1 MPILKNLGVSDP
13 KVPRAGTLPLRSSR
27 NPFEEVSGM
36 EEEEAGELGSLPNGA
51 SCRRRATLEKLAGL
65 SPFRLGW
72 VPGRRAGS
80 PGDAQP
86 RSFLGR
92 VLVPGLRRSS
102 ADFGLLARLQGTRA
116 HGDEEAAGEAARRLA
131 FLRLG
136 RGSKPQRASL
146 AERVVPAGE
155 ADPEPPPKIPEPP
168 KMKEPL
174 SALVVS
180 GFIFNPIPAATC
192 DSNLQFTRLTL
203 PSHLT
208 LTLNSHIP
216 TPTFTPFSPSSS
228 LSQSPSS
235 FTAIPNPA
243 FISAPGACTLLLA
256 LRPELLQGWG
266 PQEPFLSSDAL
277 QVLAGGYFGRSSQGT
292 GRAMEGAP
300 LPSPP
305 RPASPTSP
313 TPSLT
318 SRLPRFPAVLE
329 ILSLIQQR
337 ELARA
342 DEHILELEAEELA
355 SSEGGAPGPR
365 KAEGAGGGRRA
376 RDVALLY
383 EALQRELW
391 ALVRET
397 LAGPG
402 PGAGAGAGAV
412 AQLGQV
418 LVQEEAADGR
428 RGPEAARK
436 LRARWA
442 EAVARAARERLEAA
456 APGAPGGLAGQLEA
470 LRARLLEDMAVVR
483 GRLAPAYPA
492 GLGAFSV
499 YLRGY
504 HGALAE
510 WLGAS
515 ARRRLP
521 LADRYAL
528 LHWHNQSS
536 APLTVTVLESHCY
549 PGSRFQ
555 HLSTMDP
562 PSLGRVRH
570 HCGSRTSALCQHLHS
585 GSSHCPPFQSRN
597 LSTVDS
603 SSPRTEVLGLVD
615 IAALE
620 NGELGPLLSPGT
632 LRCLEDECVTDV
644 KAQTRAALLRVLQE
658 DEEHWGSL
666 EDQPSSLAQDVCEVG
681 GGRRSWDGLDDAGM
695 GKWDLAPFSPLL
707 IPWTSQLL
715 EEHTERAPRIS
726 QEFGERMAHCCLGGL
741 AEFLQ
746 SFQQRVERFHENPAV
761 RELLP
766 DTYIS
771 KTIALVNCGPPL
783 RALAERLARVGPPE
797 SEPAREASASALDH
811 VTRLCH
817 RVLADL
823 LFQELQGLGAK
834 AGE

>member
-1 MPILKNLGVSDP
+1 MPILKNLGVADS

-27 NPFEEVSGM
+27 NPFEEVPGL
-36 EEEEAGELGSLPNGA
+36 EEEEVGELGTLPNGT

-65 SPFRLGW
+65 APFRLAW
-72 VPGRRAGS
+72 PPGRRAGS
-80 PGDAQP
+80 PGDGQP

-92 VLVPGLRRSS
+92 VLTPGIRRSS

-116 HGDEEAAGEAARRLA
+116 QGDEEAAGEAARRLA

-136 RGSKPQRASL
+136 RGPKPRRASL

-155 ADPEPPPKIPEPP
+155 AAPEPPPKVPEPP
-168 KMKEPL
+168 KVKEPL
-174 SALVVS
+174 S
-180 GFIFNPIPAATC
+180 
-192 DSNLQFTRLTL
+192 
-203 PSHLT
+203 
-208 LTLNSHIP
+208 
-216 TPTFTPFSPSSS
+216 
-228 LSQSPSS
+228 
-235 FTAIPNPA
+235 
-243 FISAPGACTLLLA
+243 
-256 LRPELLQGWG
+256 
-266 PQEPFLSSDAL
+266 
-277 QVLAGGYFGRSSQGT
+277 
-292 GRAMEGAP
+292 
-300 LPSPP
+300 
-305 RPASPTSP
+305 
-313 TPSLT
+313 
-318 SRLPRFPAVLE
+318 VLE

-355 SSEGGAPGPR
+355 SSGGGAPGPPG
-365 KAEGAGGGRRA
+365 AEGAGGGRRA

-402 PGAGAGAGAV
+402 PGAGAV
-412 AQLGQV
+412 AQLGRV
-418 LVQEEAADGR
+418 LLQEEAADGR
-428 RGPEAARK
+428 RGPGAARK

-442 EAVARAARERLEAA
+442 EAVGRAARERLEAA

-470 LRARLLEDMAVVR
+470 LRARLLEDMGGVR

-492 GLGAFSV
+492 GLGAFGV

-510 WLGAS
+510 WLGAA

-528 LHWHNQSS
+528 LHWHNQ
-536 APLTVTVLESHCY
+536 VY
-549 PGSRFQ
+549 PR
-555 HLSTMDP
+555 
-562 PSLGRVRH
+562 
-570 HCGSRTSALCQHLHS
+570 
-585 GSSHCPPFQSRN
+585 
-597 LSTVDS
+597 
-603 SSPRTEVLGLVD
+603 EVLGLVD
-615 IAALE
+615 LVALE

-632 LRCLEDECVTDV
+632 LRGLEDECVTDV

-658 DEEHWGSL
+658 NEEHWGST
-666 EDQPSSLAQDVCEVG
+666 EERPSSLAQDVCE
-681 GGRRSWDGLDDAGM
+681 
-695 GKWDLAPFSPLL
+695 
-707 IPWTSQLL
+707 LL

-746 SFQQRVERFHENPAV
+746 SFQQRVERFHEHPGV

-771 KTIALVNCGPPL
+771 RTISLVNCGPPL

-797 SEPAREASASALDH
+797 SEPAREAAASALDR

-823 LFQELQGLGAK
+823 LFQELQPHFNKLMRRKWLNSPEALDGIVGTLGAQALALRRMQDEPYQALVAELHRRALVEYVRPLLRGRLRCRSARTRSRV
-834 AGE
+834 AGRLREDAAQLQRLFRRLESQASWLDAVVPHLAEVLQLEDTPSIQVEVGVLVRDYPDIRRKHVAALLDIRGLHNTAARQEILAVARDLELSEGGALSTPRDRAFFSDISVPRPPFCLGLPLFLGRLPLSRLSRPGLACLPRLRPLSPSRPPTQR

>member
-1 MPILKNLGVSDP
+1 MPILKNLGVADS

-27 NPFEEVSGM
+27 NPFEEVPGL
-36 EEEEAGELGSLPNGA
+36 EEEEVGELGTLPNGT

-65 SPFRLGW
+65 APFRLAW
-72 VPGRRAGS
+72 PPGRRAGS
-80 PGDAQP
+80 PGDGQP

-92 VLVPGLRRSS
+92 VLTPGIRRSS

-116 HGDEEAAGEAARRLA
+116 QGDEEAAGEAARRLA

-136 RGSKPQRASL
+136 RGPKPRRASL

-155 ADPEPPPKIPEPP
+155 AAPEPPPKVPEPP
-168 KMKEPL
+168 KVKEPL
-174 SALVVS
+174 S
-180 GFIFNPIPAATC
+180 
-192 DSNLQFTRLTL
+192 
-203 PSHLT
+203 
-208 LTLNSHIP
+208 
-216 TPTFTPFSPSSS
+216 
-228 LSQSPSS
+228 
-235 FTAIPNPA
+235 
-243 FISAPGACTLLLA
+243 
-256 LRPELLQGWG
+256 
-266 PQEPFLSSDAL
+266 
-277 QVLAGGYFGRSSQGT
+277 
-292 GRAMEGAP
+292 
-300 LPSPP
+300 
-305 RPASPTSP
+305 
-313 TPSLT
+313 
-318 SRLPRFPAVLE
+318 VLE

-355 SSEGGAPGPR
+355 SSGGGAPGPPG
-365 KAEGAGGGRRA
+365 AEGAGGGRRA

-397 LAGPG
+397 LAGAG
-402 PGAGAGAGAV
+402 PGAV
-412 AQLGQV
+412 AQLGRV
-418 LVQEEAADGR
+418 LLQEEAADGR
-428 RGPEAARK
+428 RGPGAARK

-442 EAVARAARERLEAA
+442 EAVGRAARERLEAA

-470 LRARLLEDMAVVR
+470 LRARLLEDLGGVR

-492 GLGAFSV
+492 GLGAFGV

-510 WLGAS
+510 WLGAA

-528 LHWHNQSS
+528 LHWHNE
-536 APLTVTVLESHCY
+536 VY
-549 PGSRFQ
+549 PR
-555 HLSTMDP
+555 
-562 PSLGRVRH
+562 
-570 HCGSRTSALCQHLHS
+570 
-585 GSSHCPPFQSRN
+585 
-597 LSTVDS
+597 
-603 SSPRTEVLGLVD
+603 EILGLVD
-615 IAALE
+615 LVALE

-632 LRCLEDECVTDV
+632 LRGLEDECVTDV

-658 DEEHWGSL
+658 NEEHWGST
-666 EDQPSSLAQDVCEVG
+666 EDRPSSLAQDVCE
-681 GGRRSWDGLDDAGM
+681 
-695 GKWDLAPFSPLL
+695 
-707 IPWTSQLL
+707 LL

-726 QEFGERMAHCCLGGL
+726 QEFGERMAHCCLAGL

-746 SFQQRVERFHENPAV
+746 SFQQRVERFHEHPGV

-766 DTYIS
+766 DIYVSRTIS
-771 KTIALVNCGPPL
+771 LVNCGPPL

-797 SEPAREASASALDH
+797 SEPAREAAASALDR

-823 LFQELQGLGAK
+823 LFQELQPHFNKLMRRKWLNSPEALDGIVGTLGAQALALRRMQDEPYQALVAELHRRALVEYVRPLLRGRLRCRSARTRSRVAGRLREDSAQLQRLFRRLESQASWLDAVVPHLAEVLQLEDTPSIQVEVGVLVRDYPDIRIVGGNSPSSVNISITLVIRGDSRTKTNSCLLSPYVRPKK
-834 AGE
+834 AWYQPTL